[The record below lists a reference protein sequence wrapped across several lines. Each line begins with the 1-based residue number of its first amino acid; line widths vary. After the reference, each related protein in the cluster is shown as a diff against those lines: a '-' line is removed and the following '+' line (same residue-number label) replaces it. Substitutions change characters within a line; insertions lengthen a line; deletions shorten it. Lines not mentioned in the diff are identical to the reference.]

1 MRLRHLRFASLAL
14 AFSLFAAAGCEDTA
28 PARTYD
34 MPAPE
39 DMASG
44 PDLST
49 VDLAAPIEFEAFVL
63 SLINTQTSNTTKP
76 TTTEDK
82 AFVDSMDP
90 SKFNSLF
97 P

>member
-1 MRLRHLRFASLAL
+1 MRIQHILFVSLAL
-14 AFSLFAAAGCEDTA
+14 AFAAGCEDSIPT
-28 PARTYD
+28 RTYD
-34 MPAPE
+34 MPAPA

-49 VDLAAPIEFEAFVL
+49 VDLAGPIEFEDFVL
-63 SLINTQTSNTTKP
+63 GLINTQTSNTTTP

-82 AFVDSMDP
+82 TFVDSMDP
-90 SKFNSLF
+90 TKFKSLF